1 MNRKPY
7 SFVMQKSIIR
17 SQSPQTALW
26 ILHNSP
32 SPTVLRKWW
41 LNIENLIGRW
51 TWLPALSRNL
61 PCLIFLMNDVSL
73 EFLTVMECTPPPPL
87 RALPWRRGLQLRG
100 SHLMEDFIHLLCP
113 CHPLF
118 PCQAP
123 GCCVELTS
131 LPLACPPPPDCLLHV
146 KAA

>member
-51 TWLPALSRNL
+51 TWLPALSCNCLVWFFSWTMYHWNFWLWWSAPPTPTESSALKARTPTPWESSDGGLHPSPLHLSFSL
-61 PCLIFLMNDVSL
+61 PLSSPRVLCGTYKPSPSL
-73 EFLTVMECTPPPPL
+73 SPST
-87 RALPWRRGLQLRG
+87 R
-100 SHLMEDFIHLLCP
+100 
-113 CHPLF
+113 
-118 PCQAP
+118 
-123 GCCVELTS
+123 
-131 LPLACPPPPDCLLHV
+131 LPLAC
-146 KAA
+146 